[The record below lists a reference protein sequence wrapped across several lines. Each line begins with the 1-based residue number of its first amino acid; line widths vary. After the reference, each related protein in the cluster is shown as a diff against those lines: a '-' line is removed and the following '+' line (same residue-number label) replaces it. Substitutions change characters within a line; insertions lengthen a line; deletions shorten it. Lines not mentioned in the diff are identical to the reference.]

1 MLIFKQKLSFHFTLF
16 WTFFKIGAF
25 VFGGGF
31 AMIPIIQKEIV
42 SIHHWI
48 SEEEFIDMLGVTQSA
63 PGPVAVNSAVFIG
76 YKLAGLIGAVTALLG
91 TVIPS
96 FVIILLFAIFLSTQ
110 DGNYYLNHFFE
121 GVRPAVVALILS
133 AGLKLG
139 KKVIHSYAE
148 LSLGVVALC
157 LLLFLHVH
165 PFALIILGAFSGL
178 IYNHYVKR
186 ETKEGSS

>member
-1 MLIFKQKLSFHFTLF
+1 MLIFKQKLSFHLKLF

-42 SIHHWI
+42 TKNQWM

-76 YKLAGLIGAVTALLG
+76 YKLAGLAGAVTALLG

-110 DGNYYLNHFFE
+110 HDNYYMNHFFE

-139 KKVIHSYAE
+139 KKVIHSYFE
-148 LSLGVVALC
+148 LFLGILALC
-157 LLLFLHVH
+157 LLLLLHVH
-165 PFALIILGAFSGL
+165 PFALIILGALTGL
-178 IYNHYVKR
+178 IYNHYTKKGL
-186 ETKEGSS
+186 KEGSS